1 MDKSFYETL
10 QNDFIMIRHQHNG
23 IECNAELLNKAIASI
38 ENAYAELENED
49 SKNQKILR
57 YCIYTLLDIINEG
70 DREKIYAFADTIHNI
85 PEIGLGKRDFKSF
98 KPEIK
103 AFRKKYGRG
112 YFRSFFIWWFG

>member
-1 MDKSFYETL
+1 MDTSFYETL
-10 QNDFIMIRHQHNG
+10 QNDFIKIRHQYGDADCDDEILNNA
-23 IECNAELLNKAIASI
+23 IEGI

-49 SKNQKILR
+49 RKTQKILR

-103 AFRKKYGRG
+103 AFRKKYGGG
-112 YFRSFFIWWFG
+112 YFRRFLSGRWG